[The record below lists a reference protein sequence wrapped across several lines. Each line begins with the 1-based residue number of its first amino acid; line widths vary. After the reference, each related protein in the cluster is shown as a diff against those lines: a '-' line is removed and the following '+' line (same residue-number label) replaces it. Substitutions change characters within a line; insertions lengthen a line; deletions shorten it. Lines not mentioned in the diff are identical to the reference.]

1 MATEVPAIT
10 SILFKGT
17 RERQKGHEV
26 ICAPFKETSWRF
38 APTSYWPGVSY
49 LATKNEGRWEFV
61 EQKTSFQQ
69 GVQRSLG
76 ICPSEKGNRVFQ
88 EEAAAG
94 AKMCTY
100 KGAYAF
106 GRQWI
111 DMTGLRVDCVCVST
125 QMCMYMYVCTYLCH
139 LCGEGLGGILRGRIG
154 QLWGIG
160 GSLDLI
166 LQERANHIDFQRVC

>member
-69 GVQRSLG
+69 GVQRSVG

-88 EEAAAG
+88 EAAAAG

-106 GRQWI
+106 GRQ
-111 DMTGLRVDCVCVST
+111 
-125 QMCMYMYVCTYLCH
+125 
-139 LCGEGLGGILRGRIG
+139 
-154 QLWGIG
+154 
-160 GSLDLI
+160 
-166 LQERANHIDFQRVC
+166 